1 MNALNTRNNL
11 YDTTNICLSNT
22 EKTMPQPPKV
32 YEKRILEAE
41 WRVQAIFFK
50 HGRGRVAKKPVNL
63 MAVSKEI
70 DLQHAS
76 STLQE

>member
-1 MNALNTRNNL
+1 VYA
-11 YDTTNICLSNT
+11 LSNT
-22 EKTMPQPPKV
+22 EKTMPKPPQV

-41 WRVQAIFFK
+41 SKVQEIFK

-63 MAVSKEI
+63 MAVSNEI
-70 DLQHAS
+70 NLQHAS

>member
-1 MNALNTRNNL
+1 
-11 YDTTNICLSNT
+11 
-22 EKTMPQPPKV
+22 MPQPPKV